1 MPSKATVTM
10 KQGVPNTILKEFNPL
25 QSLSPEELK
34 LLARGAALQR
44 LKPNQCLFKSGSS
57 DSRAY
62 YLVSGR
68 ARLEATDGRSLYVDG
83 GTEAARNPLSNLC
96 PRKYTVTALLATEV
110 LSIDRTVL
118 QNVLQRKNARHAYDM
133 REIEGGGAHERRN
146 PLHLTILDEMLT
158 DDCELLVLPES
169 ARRIHKGLA
178 QRNLDAATLTRTVQ
192 TDPVVSAALIRAAGS
207 ALYHDAGPVRSC
219 REAVARLG
227 VESAVDLARTAVN
240 RHRFGYVDGGLPIE
254 HELEI
259 QLAQSQRV
267 AAISNVLAHLT
278 AGVDPEE
285 AWTAGLLHDIG
296 TFAVLSYAARRHD
309 QFLDGAELEY
319 AVSSLRGELGMNL
332 LRQWGCDDRLIT
344 VAKIADDWYRRH
356 DGRADYGDL
365 VIVARLFSFLH
376 QPETLLYP
384 NLYEIPA
391 YSKIAAGK
399 LDPSLTPAILALADE
414 ELMSLR
420 PAIAA

>member
-1 MPSKATVTM
+1 M
-10 KQGVPNTILKEFNPL
+10 KSGVPDSILKEFNPL
-25 QSLSPEELK
+25 QNLSPEELK
-34 LLARGAALQR
+34 LLARGAVLQR
-44 LKPNQCLFKSGSS
+44 LKPNECLFKSGSS

-68 ARLEATDGRSLYVDG
+68 TRLQATDGRSLCVDG

-96 PRKYTVTALLATEV
+96 PRKYTVTALVATEV
-110 LSIDRTVL
+110 LSIDRTAL
-118 QNVLQRKNARHAYDM
+118 QNVLQRKNERHVYDM
-133 REIEGGGAHERRN
+133 REIEGAGVNERYN
-146 PLHLTILDEMLT
+146 PLHLTILDEMLAEG
-158 DDCELLVLPES
+158 CELVVLPVS
-169 ARRIHKGLA
+169 AQRIHKRID
-178 QRNLDAATLTRTVQ
+178 QSNLDAAELTRIVH

-207 ALYHDAGPVRSC
+207 ALYHEAGPVQSC

-227 VESAVDLARTAVN
+227 VETAVDIVLATVN
-240 RHRFGYVDGGLPIE
+240 RHRFGHLDGELPIE

-259 QLAQSQRV
+259 TLIRSQRV

-278 AGVDPEE
+278 AGVDPEQ

-296 TFAVLSYAARRHD
+296 TFAVLSYATRHRD
-309 QFLDGAELEY
+309 QFMDRNELEY
-319 AVSSLRGELGMNL
+319 AVSNLRRELGVNL

-344 VAKIADDWYRRH
+344 VAKTAEDWYRRH
-356 DGRADYGDL
+356 DGRADYSDL
-365 VIVARLFSFLH
+365 VIVARLFGYLR

-399 LDPSLTPAILALADE
+399 LDPSLTPTILALADE
-414 ELMSLR
+414 ELMSLC
-420 PAIAA
+420 PPIAA